1 MSTPPTLRAAAPS
14 SASCCRP
21 DRPSRSPG
29 GPRRRRRSAP
39 GPPRQGH
46 HGPPPRPS
54 PRPLGRV
61 RRRRAST
68 HMRGP
73 RRCRPASRSGR
84 SAEATPHAPR
94 SGGSRPQPWRACAPG
109 THAPSHRSS
118 VVFACAPAIEM
129 RKPWPRVRPSGAV
142 PRDVSRSAM
151 SPSVTGRPVGSHPCQ
166 PTSLPS
172 AHTLS
177 RGGGLVAMSADY
189 CRRTEGTALQDDL
202 GAEDGQDREDG
213 GDLGSGRSGLHAGD
227 RRLAQSGQAAELR
240 LRQPP
245 PFAGERAL
253 ARAAPRSVW
262 ATTSGSW
269 DQYSRTSITGARYG
283 YAYTD
288 AHIRYPVS
296 VSADTTPR
304 MSAQPSRPVSARR

>member
-1 MSTPPTLRAAAPS
+1 SSSSTAAVWTPPTLRAAAPS

-109 THAPSHRSS
+109 THAASPRSS
-118 VVFACAPAIEM
+118 VVFACAPATEM

-172 AHTLS
+172 AHTVS

-245 PFAGERAL
+245 LPSQASERSPEL
-253 ARAAPRSVW
+253 LRAPYGRRPPDHG
-262 ATTSGSW
+262 TSTRVLVSQGL
-269 DQYSRTSITGARYG
+269 DTDTRIPTHIYAIPYRYRP
-283 YAYTD
+283 
-288 AHIRYPVS
+288 IRLR
-296 VSADTTPR
+296 A
-304 MSAQPSRPVSARR
+304 